1 MYMEERDGARETERQ
16 TQTQRARE
24 RDAWR
29 QRSFGS
35 FLFSTQTRFL
45 LLFPRSTTP
54 FFRCGHGDVRV
65 LCVCRCYR
73 CVQVERVFRVEED
86 DIVDAMRLVY
96 ERMKLVIEPSAGT
109 GIAVALSE
117 VFKRDVAEAEGSTV
131 QRVGIILCG
140 GNVDL
145 DNLPWKKE

>member
-1 MYMEERDGARETERQ
+1 M
-16 TQTQRARE
+16 
-24 RDAWR
+24 
-29 QRSFGS
+29 
-35 FLFSTQTRFL
+35 
-45 LLFPRSTTP
+45 
-54 FFRCGHGDVRV
+54 CVRYV
-65 LCVCRCYR
+65 AVCVCVVVIG
-73 CVQVERVFRVEED
+73 VQVERVFRVEED

-131 QRVGIILCG
+131 RRVGIILCG

-145 DNLPWKKE
+145 DHLPWKKE